1 MLLNK
6 IVYFFITSKKIHKLS
21 EIVFFGGILLIIAF
35 PLISETTF
43 IEEKQL
49 KNTGL
54 FSREIDKD
62 IFNEYYKEYL
72 AVINKTSNITNSILK
87 FCLEPL
93 LGKEKKPYNYIYTK
107 EILSPRGEK
116 LKFIQINLIYDPN
129 SKNKETM
136 LRANIIFYTI
146 LKFYSDQN
154 NITWLSNDIQFNYV
168 TKQLFYDHP
177 LECYDIL
184 TSGEYNKRVSFGQI
198 ISGIVNVDLTEF
210 DIDNFQQFSMRFH
223 GINSEQI
230 DMDYYKMIYD
240 NFISTFANPNKFTTF
255 DNILTQKA
263 KNNIKFFLKLPSFCF
278 KHFLDPKLYTN
289 YILYAMDNILS
300 NFFMINNKINAN
312 HLLVTKSKNSILL
325 KIIPNNISENNIQL
339 SILSNTT
346 EIFSQKQK
354 KLEREAYYTILFRY
368 RYIIGVFELIIKG
381 ISRCEIDLFRG
392 QYFYILLA
400 PRVFVGYYYLFILVF
415 LVMKI
420 FYELVSYINKH
431 QRNSQ
436 ENLERRIITEQDN
449 DSNEMKAE
457 IIVGGILV
465 LSIISIVIILNIE
478 YIIKIIKLDII
489 KT

>member
-154 NITWLSNDIQFNYV
+154 NITWL
-168 TKQLFYDHP
+168 
-177 LECYDIL
+177 
-184 TSGEYNKRVSFGQI
+184 
-198 ISGIVNVDLTEF
+198 
-210 DIDNFQQFSMRFH
+210 
-223 GINSEQI
+223 
-230 DMDYYKMIYD
+230 
-240 NFISTFANPNKFTTF
+240 
-255 DNILTQKA
+255 
-263 KNNIKFFLKLPSFCF
+263 
-278 KHFLDPKLYTN
+278 
-289 YILYAMDNILS
+289 
-300 NFFMINNKINAN
+300 
-312 HLLVTKSKNSILL
+312 
-325 KIIPNNISENNIQL
+325 
-339 SILSNTT
+339 
-346 EIFSQKQK
+346 
-354 KLEREAYYTILFRY
+354 
-368 RYIIGVFELIIKG
+368 
-381 ISRCEIDLFRG
+381 
-392 QYFYILLA
+392 
-400 PRVFVGYYYLFILVF
+400 
-415 LVMKI
+415 
-420 FYELVSYINKH
+420 
-431 QRNSQ
+431 
-436 ENLERRIITEQDN
+436 
-449 DSNEMKAE
+449 
-457 IIVGGILV
+457 
-465 LSIISIVIILNIE
+465 
-478 YIIKIIKLDII
+478 
-489 KT
+489 